1 MINRHTITSDLFSF
15 QYEFPQFKCGF
26 DFGFVQGSIDKDT
39 GEIQID
45 QIDSQ
50 HLNWNLQVW
59 KKELAGVYRIWSNE
73 LFDRKIVPRGTHPWN
88 CVSLPIPDSV
98 EKIRDGMNLKIAFE
112 IDMKKGSCDIFYQ
125 GTRLGMGFKDLPLNG
140 EDGVGIVPA
149 IGFDLD
155 SGNLKGTVRQID

>member
-1 MINRHTITSDLFSF
+1 M
-15 QYEFPQFKCGF
+15 
-26 DFGFVQGSIDKDT
+26 DKDT

-50 HLNWNLQVW
+50 YLNGFLSQW
-59 KKELAGVYRIWSNE
+59 KKELAGVYAICSHKSV
-73 LFDRKIVPRGTHPWN
+73 DRKITPRGTHPWN

-125 GTRLGMGFKDLPLNG
+125 GTRLGMGFMDLPLNG
-140 EDGVGIVPA
+140 EDGKGIVPA
-149 IGFDLD
+149 IGFHEW
-155 SGNLKGTVRQID
+155 SGNLKGTVRQIDSP